1 MDLGKYALYSKRF
14 KGCADKS
21 LETYLKYYTFLNS

>member
-1 MDLGKYALYSKRF
+1 MDLGTYALYSERL
-14 KGCADKS
+14 KGHADKS